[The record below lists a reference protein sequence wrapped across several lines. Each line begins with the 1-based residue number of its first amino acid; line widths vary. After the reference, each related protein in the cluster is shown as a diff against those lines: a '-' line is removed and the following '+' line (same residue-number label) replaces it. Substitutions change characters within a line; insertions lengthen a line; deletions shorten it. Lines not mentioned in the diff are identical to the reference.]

1 MKAPFVLVGD
11 LLIDITAVTR
21 GPINY
26 ASDTRAQISVR
37 PGGAGAN
44 TASWLAHLG
53 ESVHLI
59 GALGTDVFATM
70 FRQSFANTG
79 VHLHATEVTGAPT
92 GTCIIIVDS
101 TGERTMLPDPGAN
114 SFLAPS
120 QISDSLFCAGAHL
133 HLSGY
138 TLLNPATRAVGQI
151 ALARARADHLTCSL
165 DAASAAP
172 ISANPGAIR
181 EVLGQIDVLL
191 ANADE
196 AAALTGFTDP
206 AQALAALAEVVDTVV
221 IKCGPQ
227 GALAAQ
233 GNQHAQVPALPA
245 KVVDTTGAGDAFAAG
260 FLVSWRAGAPL
271 IEAVTAGV
279 REATQAVGRVG
290 AGPKAL

>member
-1 MKAPFVLVGD
+1 MNAPFVLIGD
-11 LLIDITAVTR
+11 LMIDITAVTS
-21 GPINY
+21 GPVNY
-26 ASDTRAQISVR
+26 ASDTRAQISVH
-37 PGGAGAN
+37 PGGASAN
-44 TASWLAHLG
+44 TATWLAHLG

-59 GALGTDVFATM
+59 GALGTDAFATM
-70 FRQSFANTG
+70 FRQSFENTG
-79 VHLHATEVTGAPT
+79 VHLHATEVTDAPT
-92 GTCIIIVDS
+92 GTCIVIVDS

-114 SFLAPS
+114 SFLTQS
-120 QISDSLFCAGAHL
+120 KISDSLFCAGSHL

-151 ALARARADHLTCSL
+151 ALARARAGNLTCSL
-165 DAASAAP
+165 DTASAAP

-181 EVLGQIDVLL
+181 EALGQIDVLL
-191 ANADE
+191 ANTDE
-196 AAALTGFTDP
+196 AAALTGFGDP

-233 GNQHAQVPALPA
+233 GNQHVKVPALPT
-245 KVVDTTGAGDAFAAG
+245 KVVDTTGAGDAFTAG

-271 IEAVTAGV
+271 TEAVMAGG
-279 REATQAVGRVG
+279 REATQAISRVG

>member
-1 MKAPFVLVGD
+1 MSAPFVLIGD
-11 LLIDITAVTR
+11 LMVDITAVTS
-21 GPINY
+21 GPVNY
-26 ASDTRAQISVR
+26 ASDTRAKISVH
-37 PGGAGAN
+37 PGGASAN

-70 FRQSFANTG
+70 FRQSFENTG
-79 VHLHATEVTGAPT
+79 VHLHATEVTDAPT
-92 GTCIIIVDS
+92 GTCIVIVDS

-114 SFLAPS
+114 SFLTQS
-120 QISDSLFCAGAHL
+120 QITDSLLCAGSHL

-138 TLLNPATRAVGQI
+138 TLLNPATRAVGKI
-151 ALARARADHLTCSL
+151 ALARARAGNLTCSL
-165 DAASAAP
+165 DTASAAP

-181 EVLGQIDVLL
+181 EALGQIDVLL
-191 ANADE
+191 ANTDE
-196 AAALTGFTDP
+196 AEALT
-206 AQALAALAEVVDTVV
+206 
-221 IKCGPQ
+221 
-227 GALAAQ
+227 
-233 GNQHAQVPALPA
+233 AQVPALPA

>member
-1 MKAPFVLVGD
+1 MNAPFVLIGD
-11 LLIDITAVTR
+11 LMIDITAVTS
-21 GPINY
+21 GPVNY
-26 ASDTRAQISVR
+26 ASDTRAQISVH
-37 PGGAGAN
+37 PGGASAN

-53 ESVHLI
+53 ESVHLV

-92 GTCIIIVDS
+92 GTCIVIVDS

-114 SFLAPS
+114 SFLTQS
-120 QISDSLFCAGAHL
+120 QIPESLFCAGSHL

-151 ALARARADHLTCSL
+151 ALARAHAGNLTCSL
-165 DAASAAP
+165 DTASAAP
-172 ISANPGAIR
+172 ISANPGAIG
-181 EVLGQIDVLL
+181 EALDQIDVLL
-191 ANADE
+191 ANTDE
-196 AAALTGFTDP
+196 AAALTGFSDP

-233 GNQHAQVPALPA
+233 GNQHVKVPALPA
-245 KVVDTTGAGDAFAAG
+245 KVVDTTGAGDAFTAG

-271 IEAVTAGV
+271 TEAVMAGV
-279 REATQAVGRVG
+279 REATQAISRVG